1 MLNPSVILGL
11 LSIILLVLFIVT
23 ARAPVKVR
31 EVLFQVVATQCIGLR
46 RFYSI
51 YMYLNHLQHGQF
63 PAKVYQKVQDEDV

>member
-11 LSIILLVLFIVT
+11 LSIILLVLFVVT

-31 EVLFQVVATQCIGLR
+31 EILFQVVATQCIGLR

-51 YMYLNHLQHGQF
+51 YLNHLQHGQF
-63 PAKVYQKVQDEDV
+63 PAKVYQKVQDEDA